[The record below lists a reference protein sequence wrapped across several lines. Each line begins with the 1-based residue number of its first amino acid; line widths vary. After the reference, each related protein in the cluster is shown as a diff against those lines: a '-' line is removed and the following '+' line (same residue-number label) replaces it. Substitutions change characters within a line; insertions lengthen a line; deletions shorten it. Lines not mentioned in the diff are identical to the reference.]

1 MAGQKYD
8 PSISYSPAEAIQ
20 LQQELRSQVRI
31 EHLDE
36 RIIHLIGGVDVGFP
50 GRGTLARAAVVILE
64 YPSLCRAGQAVAEV
78 QATFPY
84 IPGLLA
90 FREIPAILAALEQL
104 DGLPDVFMVDGQGL
118 AHPRR
123 IGIACHLGVVVDRP
137 SLGCAKSLLV
147 GRFGTL
153 PETAGSVSDL
163 LDRGEVVGRVVR
175 TRQGVKPVFISV
187 GHRIDLD
194 DAVRLVLACTTRY
207 RLPEPTRQAHQLAST
222 KPTNLIAPLVLDENP
237 K

>member
-1 MAGQKYD
+1 MAGQKHD
-8 PSISYSPAEAIQ
+8 PSMSYSPAEAIQ

-36 RIIHLIGGVDVGFP
+36 RNIHLIGGVDVGFQ
-50 GRGTLARAAVVILE
+50 GGGTLARAAVVILE
-64 YPSLCRAGQAVAEV
+64 YPSLRRAGQAVAEV

-123 IGIACHLGVVVDRP
+123 IGIACHLGVVIDRP

-147 GRFGTL
+147 GKFGAL

-175 TRQGVKPVFISV
+175 TRQGVKPVFVSV

-194 DAVRLVLACTTRY
+194 GAVRLVMACTTRY
-207 RLPEPTRQAHQLAST
+207 RLPEPTRLAHRLASR
-222 KPTNLIAPLVLDENP
+222 KMGKDRQ
-237 K
+237 